1 MKRFTLLAAM
11 AMPAATALAT
21 SASAAEI
28 QIAVSNPVIELGVTE
43 VVQSDP
49 DVAQISAGVMTRA
62 PTASEAM
69 RQNAQQMDAMVKRL
83 QALGIKREDIQTS
96 NFNLNPQYN
105 YNRQDG
111 SAPEF
116 IGYDVNNSV
125 TVKLRKLDR
134 IGDVLDELVQAGA
147 NNIYGPNFML
157 EDDIEPKAVARRNAF
172 AKARVQAEEYARLAG
187 YSGVRILEIAEN
199 VTTYGPVPPPPMAIR
214 VTAASADS
222 ASTPVEIGQ
231 VGTAATITVKYE
243 MTR

>member
-1 MKRFTLLAAM
+1 
-11 AMPAATALAT
+11 
-21 SASAAEI
+21 
-28 QIAVSNPVIELGVTE
+28 
-43 VVQSDP
+43 
-49 DVAQISAGVMTRA
+49 MTRA